1 MTWRADALCTQVD
14 VGDMFFPEKGG
25 STQPAKRI
33 CATCTVREECL
44 RDALAT
50 ERPGERHGVRG
61 GATPSERAKLA
72 GRPRCAIC
80 EGPMP
85 DRKSGR
91 RYCSPTCRQ
100 AAHRAQ
106 KRAHNRQAPR
116 RVA

>member
-1 MTWRADALCTQVD
+1 MSAWMLDALCTQVD
-14 VGDMFFPEKGG
+14 VGDLFFPEKGG
-25 STQPAKRI
+25 STAPAKRI
-33 CATCTVREECL
+33 CAACAVREECL
-44 RDALAT
+44 RDALT
-50 ERPGERHGVRG
+50 NGYDDGIWGGLSPEERKRH
-61 GATPSERAKLA
+61 AHP
-72 GRPRCAIC
+72 PRCAIC
-80 EGPMP
+80 DGPMP

>member
-1 MTWRADALCTQVD
+1 MTWRDDALCTQVD
-14 VGDMFFPEKGG
+14 VGDLFFPEKGG
-25 STQPAKRI
+25 STAPAKRI
-33 CATCTVREECL
+33 CAACAVREECL

-85 DRKSGR
+85 DRRSGR